1 MMAVVVVASSLSGLL
16 TAIQPQTTDAA
27 PPASAAIVPD
37 TYNANTGQDVKNNAS
52 YLCKASISGP
62 SDLGDKTTP
71 SGDLAVMAAQLEG
84 LTGTDAVTQLFSRV
98 QGASSAAKTT
108 FSAVA
113 KDQGALVIGF
123 NGANNNSDNNE
134 ACTNSLILFRDAS
147 GTSTTFYGF
156 WNTGKFTNPGN
167 STARTLIAVQATVN
181 VTNKTVAFSLPSGYS
196 RSGSFTLNVADS
208 SGIIKVGG
216 PYFSAAGGGGSST
229 GGTNCFERSANTDA
243 ALAKCIAAGSPA
255 SFVDTAHILYEGDT
269 YTATGWGNVSNKIV
283 YKLTTPA
290 DTQRLSSGTPQI
302 VMDTTQKNLDINMD
316 DKGSL
321 SQIQSIGT
329 ALKNAVAA
337 NGSTVKL
344 ELDNID
350 VGGNQAKG
358 TITATPYGL
367 SEFATY
373 YSQDDAIA
381 LVFSAAG
388 TNETPYFGTYERVKG
403 TNNFALAGSNWGGKC
418 SNLTTFVF
426 ASDPKTPPTAHTE
439 GGVDTPSMLP
449 ADWRLNANDGPCTI
463 GHVPVNVVLN
473 TTAAAPDTSASTDT
487 TGTTPTINCSVSLF
501 NPLSWFLCPLASAL
515 EVVVTGLDNEINNFL
530 TVKSGKGSYSASCDA
545 TTDQWCAYYRSW
557 SVVRNISLG
566 LIAVFALIAV
576 VSQAFGFEVFDAY
589 TIRKVL
595 PRLLIAAIGITLSWP
610 LMMFFINLT
619 NDLGFG
625 VRQLIYAPFNGYK
638 EALGGGAQFIGT
650 FFVAGGAILLLG
662 FAGLLSFVAT
672 GALAA
677 AVAFLVLILRQMVIA
692 FLVILA
698 PIALACYVLPGTQK
712 VWKLWWDSFSRGLL
726 MFPIIAGI
734 IAIGRVFAA
743 VNSHGGSIN
752 QIIAF
757 VAYFAPYFMIPFT
770 FRLAGGAIATL
781 GGLVNNSSRGAFDRL
796 KKFRTGQVDKN
807 IHDMKTGNRFQ
818 GDSAA
823 ANAFNSFTRN
833 AALVPHAGFN
843 PAKMRQRIQA
853 AGSRTGMDEAAE
865 FGEKNSAFNVIKG
878 NDDLLSA
885 GLQFRNDEAGA
896 RQFLQGRG
904 YSEEAATQ
912 GVAAIRAARRAAP
925 GEVFDIA
932 AAMALPATG
941 TAFRGGAGEMHEVI
955 NEVAGD
961 DRILAGRML
970 ASMRGGASGA
980 RRFDISGG
988 GFGAEL
994 ATMEEQYNGG
1004 RGGGLSVADANARTV
1019 RQALEGQGGNYVAG
1033 ARRGAVENFAPAML
1047 DNLNGAVASGDHIA
1061 VSRELAKL
1069 AGRYDAMAQVAP
1081 ENAEVLANQVMG
1093 QTLTSAANVTD
1104 AGGNHIFRDVD
1115 GNAMSVR
1122 QMIESRRTDDQF
1134 LNMRKEYG
1142 QQGMIGASAAATAA
1156 HQAQLQQQA
1165 AQQGPNPGAQPP
1177 IQPPLF

>member
-16 TAIQPQTTDAA
+16 TAIQPQAASAA

-52 YLCKASISGP
+52 YLCKATISSP

-84 LTGTDAVTQLFSRV
+84 LTGTDAVTQLFSKV
-98 QGASSAAKTT
+98 QGASSAAKST

-113 KDQGALVIGF
+113 NDQAALVIGF
-123 NGANNNSDNNE
+123 EGANNNSDNNE
-134 ACTNSLILFRDAS
+134 ACTNSLILFREAT

-167 STARTLIAVQATVN
+167 STGRTLIAVQATVN

-196 RSGSFTLNVADS
+196 RSGSFTLNVGDS
-208 SGIIKVGG
+208 NGIIKVGG
-216 PYFSAAGGGGSST
+216 PYFSASGGGGSSS
-229 GGTNCFERSANTDA
+229 GGTSCFERSAGTDA

-255 SFVDTAHILYEGDT
+255 SFIDTGHILYEGDT

-283 YKLTTPA
+283 YKLTKPA

-329 ALKNAVAA
+329 ALKNAVSAGA
-337 NGSTVKL
+337 GTVKL

-403 TNNFALAGSNWGGKC
+403 TNNFALSGSNWGGKC

-473 TTAAAPDTSASTDT
+473 TTASVPDTSASTDT
-487 TGTTPTINCSVSLF
+487 TGTTPTINCSISLF

-530 TVKSGKGSYSASCDA
+530 TIQPGKGSYAANCDTA
-545 TTDQWCAYYRSW
+545 DQWCGYYKSW
-557 SVVRNISLG
+557 TVIRNISLG
-566 LIAVFALIAV
+566 LIAVFALIAI
-576 VSQAFGFEVFDAY
+576 VSQAFGFELFDAY

-610 LMMFFINLT
+610 LMMFFINLG
-619 NDLGFG
+619 NDLGVG
-625 VRQLIYAPFNGYK
+625 IRQLIYAPFSQYK
-638 EALGGGAQFIGT
+638 VALGGGAQFVGAL
-650 FFVAGGAILLLG
+650 FGAGSAILLLG

-677 AVAFLVLILRQMVIA
+677 AVAFLVLILRQMVIS
-692 FLVILA
+692 FLVVLA

-712 VWKLWWDSFSRGLL
+712 VWKLWWDSFSRGVL
-726 MFPIIAGI
+726 MYLIISGI
-734 IAIGRVFAA
+734 IAVGRVFAA
-743 VNSHGGSIN
+743 VNSQHTGSIN

-823 ANAFNSFTRN
+823 ASAFNTFTKN

-843 PAKMRQRIQA
+843 PAKMRQRMQA
-853 AGSRTGMDEAAE
+853 AGSRTEMDEAVE

-878 NDDLLSA
+878 NDSLLTA
-885 GLQFRNDEAGA
+885 GLRYRNDEAAA
-896 RQFLQGRG
+896 RDYLMSAAGG
-904 YSEEAATQ
+904 SMSEEGAAQ

-932 AAMALPATG
+932 ATMALPATG
-941 TAFRGGAGEMHEVI
+941 TAFRTEVQNGQIVGGGAGEMHEAI
-955 NEVAGD
+955 NEVAGG

-970 ASMRGGASGA
+970 ASMRGGASSA

-994 ATMEEQYNGG
+994 GSMEAQYNGG
-1004 RGGGLSVADANARTV
+1004 NPGGMTAAAATRATV
-1019 RQALEGQGGNYVAG
+1019 KQALEGQGGNYIAG
-1033 ARRGAVENFAPAML
+1033 ARNSAVGAFAPVMF
-1047 DNLNGAVASGDHIA
+1047 DNVQEIADSGN
-1061 VSRELAKL
+1061 VVNFKQELAKI

-1081 ENAEVLANQVMG
+1081 ENAKQLADGVLSRNLNGKTVRDWIEE
-1093 QTLTSAANVTD
+1093 NRDD
-1104 AGGNHIFRDVD
+1104 AHFRD
-1115 GNAMSVR
+1115 
-1122 QMIESRRTDDQF
+1122 
-1134 LNMRKEYG
+1134 MRKEFG
-1142 QQGMIGASAAATAA
+1142 NQGRAGAQQGVAVA
-1156 HQAQLQQQA
+1156 QQQQLQQAMGQVIPPP
-1165 AQQGPNPGAQPP
+1165 QQPP
-1177 IQPPLF
+1177 MPPI